1 MSESSPKL
9 SVRHFADLNALQRQ
23 LEEIASRRN
32 RSDRTAEDRRL
43 TDQEPTL
50 IIRGK

>member
-1 MSESSPKL
+1 MSDSAPE
-9 SVRHFADLNALQRQ
+9 RRFADLDALRRQ
-23 LEEIASRRN
+23 LEEMVSRRN
-32 RSDRTAEDRRL
+32 RSDRTAQDRL